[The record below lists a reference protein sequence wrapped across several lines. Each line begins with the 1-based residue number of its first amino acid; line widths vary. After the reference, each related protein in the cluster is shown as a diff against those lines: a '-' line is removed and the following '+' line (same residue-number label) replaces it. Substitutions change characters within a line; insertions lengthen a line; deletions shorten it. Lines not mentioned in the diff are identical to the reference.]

1 MPVWC
6 APVLAIIP
14 KILFMPVGEVLSL
27 FILSAADDKRF
38 LTLCANIHRHQHH
51 QHHEMHLHFVF
62 VDEGFVNHDNHQQ
75 STGRKGIPVCGVGFV
90 VCNHAHHD
98 HARHDEQEGRAPP
111 LCGCWATFDS

>member
-1 MPVWC
+1 M
-6 APVLAIIP
+6 P
-14 KILFMPVGEVLSL
+14 KILSILVGEDLSL

-98 HARHDEQEGRAPP
+98 QQEGRASP

>member
-1 MPVWC
+1 
-6 APVLAIIP
+6 
-14 KILFMPVGEVLSL
+14 MPVGEVLSL

-38 LTLCANIHRHQHH
+38 LTLCANTHRHQHH
-51 QHHEMHLHFVF
+51 WHYEMHLHFVF

-98 HARHDEQEGRAPP
+98 QQEGRAPP
-111 LCGCWATFDS
+111 PLWLFGHFRQLRLSSGQFPN